1 MTNPET
7 WLNRLANLNVARTER
22 RGLAPH
28 KPLLLLAIIDMIE
41 ERKLTDPWI
50 NYSPELFFRFS
61 CYWQI
66 VYDRQLN
73 RPEMRL
79 PFHALGGHRDRIWE
93 RFTYEREPSRS
104 RETTRLCH
112 MNESLW
118 DALQDQA
125 FRRSARI
132 QLVAAYFDAAEQ
144 IALCANLKVPE
155 PTTESV
161 ATIKRN
167 AAEYKKS
174 LAKGR
179 SARFRSDVLT
189 GYKFTCAL
197 TGYRMNTDS
206 EHLVEAA
213 HIHKHSE
220 SGDNDPRNGLALT
233 RDAHWMFD
241 RGLWTVDFQDGI
253 YLVRVAEGRF
263 EDESPIGWS
272 LIQHNGTPVYFPG
285 AQGLRPDP
293 KRLAWHRSMV
303 FVGRK

>member
-1 MTNPET
+1 
-7 WLNRLANLNVARTER
+7 
-22 RGLAPH
+22 
-28 KPLLLLAIIDMIE
+28 
-41 ERKLTDPWI
+41 
-50 NYSPELFFRFS
+50 
-61 CYWQI
+61 
-66 VYDRQLN
+66 
-73 RPEMRL
+73 MRL

-93 RFTYEREPSRS
+93 RFTEDREPSRS

-112 MNESLW
+112 IDESLW
-118 DALQDQA
+118 DALQDAA

-132 QLVAAYFDAAEQ
+132 QLVAVYFEAAEQ
-144 IALCANLKVPE
+144 IALCANLKIPE
-155 PTTESV
+155 PTTEAI

-197 TGYRMNTDS
+197 TDYRMNTDS

-241 RGLWTVDFQDGI
+241 RGLWTVDCQDGV
-253 YLVRVAEGRF
+253 YVVRVAEGRF
-263 EDESPIGWS
+263 EDESPIGRS
-272 LIQHNGTPVYFPG
+272 LMQHQGGLLYLPET
-285 AQGLRPDP
+285 QGLRPDP
-293 KRLAWHRSMV
+293 KRLSWHRSSV
-303 FVGRK
+303 FVGLR